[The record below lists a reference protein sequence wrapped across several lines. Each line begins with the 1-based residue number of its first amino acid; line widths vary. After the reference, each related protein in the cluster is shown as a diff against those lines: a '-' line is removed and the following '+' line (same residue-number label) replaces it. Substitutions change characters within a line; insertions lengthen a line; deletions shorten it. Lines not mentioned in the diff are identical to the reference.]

1 MTSCSSSRTN
11 TRNTLASKPVALTP
25 KSTALLEAEG
35 YLVERTEHWNAFTR
49 RRADL
54 WQFCDLLAI
63 RRDEVLAV
71 QVTSASNHA
80 SRRTKIADSDKVGRV
95 REAGIR
101 IEVHSWQKKNGR
113 WECRREDLS

>member
-1 MTSCSSSRTN
+1 MTAVS
-11 TRNTLASKPVALTP
+11 LTP
-25 KSTALLEAEG
+25 KSTKLLEDAG
-35 YLVERTEHWNAFTR
+35 YLVERVEYFNSFTR
-49 RRADL
+49 RRHDL
-54 WQFCDLLAI
+54 WSFADLLAI
-63 RRDEVLAV
+63 KRDEVLAV

>member
-1 MTSCSSSRTN
+1 MAT
-11 TRNTLASKPVALTP
+11 KPVALTP
-25 KSTALLEAEG
+25 KSVKLLEDEG
-35 YLVERTEHWNAFTR
+35 FMVERVEYFNSFTR
-49 RRADL
+49 RRHDL
-54 WQFCDLLAI
+54 WQFADLLAI